1 MACCSIFAYRLPPTS
16 YRLTFMARDLN
27 KVMIIGHLTQD
38 PEIRTTPTG
47 QSVATFSV
55 ATNRQWKDAQGQPQ
69 SQTEY
74 HNIVAWRKL
83 ADIVHQYLRKGRQ
96 VFVEG
101 YLQTRSWV
109 GQQDNVKRY
118 RTEIIADSIIFLGA
132 PTAAREQAETTSAP
146 AAEVSTAP
154 DATVGAPAQP
164 KAPTAAAEEE
174 IRIEDIPF

>member
-1 MACCSIFAYRLPPTS
+1 
-16 YRLTFMARDLN
+16 MARDLN
-27 KVMIIGHLTQD
+27 KVMLIGHLTQD

-55 ATNRQWKDAQGQPQ
+55 ATNRQWKDAQGQLQ

-83 ADIVHQYLRKGRQ
+83 ADVAHQYLRKGRQ

-118 RTEIIADSIIFLGA
+118 RTEIIADSIIFLGS
-132 PTAAREQAETTSAP
+132 PTGAREQTTDTAATHAS
-146 AAEVSTAP
+146 AEVPPAPNTA
-154 DATVGAPAQP
+154 TGAPAQP
-164 KAPTAAAEEE
+164 KVPAAAPEEE

>member
-1 MACCSIFAYRLPPTS
+1 
-16 YRLTFMARDLN
+16 MARDLN
-27 KVMIIGHLTQD
+27 KVMLIGHLTQD
-38 PEIRTTPTG
+38 PELRTTPTG
-47 QSVATFSV
+47 QTVATFSV
-55 ATNRQWKDAQGQPQ
+55 ATNRQWKDAQGALQ

-96 VFVEG
+96 VYVEG

-118 RTEIIADSIIFLGA
+118 RTEIVADSVIFLGTPPA
-132 PTAAREQAETTSAP
+132 SATNEDTTTRSAMSVPPPPTDAAA
-146 AAEVSTAP
+146 
-154 DATVGAPAQP
+154 APAQP
-164 KAPTAAAEEE
+164 KVPAGAAEEE

>member
-1 MACCSIFAYRLPPTS
+1 
-16 YRLTFMARDLN
+16 MARDLN
-27 KVMIIGHLTQD
+27 KVMLIGHLTQD

-55 ATNRQWKDAQGQPQ
+55 ATNRQWKDAQGQLQ

-83 ADIVHQYLRKGRQ
+83 ADVAHQYLRKGRQ

-118 RTEIIADSIIFLGA
+118 RTEIIADSIIFLGS
-132 PTAAREQAETTSAP
+132 PTGAREQQTEAAP
-146 AAEVSTAP
+146 STATEVP
-154 DATVGAPAQP
+154 STPNGAAGSPAQP
-164 KAPTAAAEEE
+164 KAPAAAAEEE